1 MAAAFLLVLV
11 AVGAAQAVVA
21 DPCQGGP
28 ASWCQDAATAAQCR
42 REQYCRDLWDSL
54 ALDVAEGDAAE
65 GDAAEG
71 DVAAPGKGKKCK
83 LCIKILEQ
91 IKAMAGDD
99 PDEEAVEAALGKGCR
114 ALGRRLGRACKVL
127 VKKFREQISES
138 LQNGD
143 RAQDTCAAIG
153 FCKA

>member
-28 ASWCQDAATAAQCR
+28 ASWCQDAATAARCR
-42 REQYCRDLWDSL
+42 GEQYCRDLWDSL
-54 ALDVAEGDAAE
+54 APRDVAEGDAAE
-65 GDAAEG
+65 GDAA
-71 DVAAPGKGKKCK
+71 APGKGMKCK
-83 LCIKILEQ
+83 LCVKIVEQ

-114 ALGRRLGRACKVL
+114 ALGRRLGRVCKAL

-143 RAQDTCAAIG
+143 PAQDTCAAIG